1 MHSEFL
7 KILFIYLI
15 FFLICHI
22 FFKSNIPKRLHGIN
36 APVCII
42 YGVIGMHAGCQLLCI
57 DWIRSKISLSDQGR
71 DRERLKDLRLH
82 LPMNI
87 WCLSEGERQ
96 WSSVRSSR
104 CHRKSTLSAS
114 GHISTVS
121 YVNAPPRPPHAEES
135 CSSHVNGKC
144 SFHLQSMPAC
154 FFFSFFSASK
164 TKHNNWFMLPSGG
177 KRCSILF
184 VCQTDTG
191 QLFGWDLASL
201 KPSQHNLMLL
211 PVSK

>member
-1 MHSEFL
+1 MTN
-7 KILFIYLI
+7 ILF
-15 FFLICHI
+15 FFYFFSICHI
-22 FFKSNIPKRLHGIN
+22 FSKSDIPKRLHGIN

-57 DWIRSKISLSDQGR
+57 DWMRSKISLSDQGR

-104 CHRKSTLSAS
+104 CRRKSTLSAS

-121 YVNAPPRPPHAEES
+121 YVNAPPCPPHAEES
-135 CSSHVNGKC
+135 CGSCVNGKC

-154 FFFSFFSASK
+154 FFFLSSLPQRQNTITDSCFLQRVSAAPYCLSAK
-164 TKHNNWFMLPSGG
+164 Q
-177 KRCSILF
+177 ILDNCL
-184 VCQTDTG
+184 VETWH
-191 QLFGWDLASL
+191 L
-201 KPSQHNLMLL
+201 
-211 PVSK
+211 